1 MRLLSRLLLLIA
13 ILIVAL
19 VGTFW
24 WLTDDDSAVPRTI
37 IPLSDLRKYR
47 QWLEDYHPARL
58 VSGQT
63 YRIEVS
69 EADIQKLAIL
79 LASTQPRLAHS
90 QFRAEVTPERLA
102 LDVWWPTGIW
112 DRYLPLQLQWQ
123 PQQPFYLAQLSIAGV
138 RLPAYLLERVNLR
151 LAAVPSVSDAERLW
165 RQLQPK
171 VELTDGQMALEV
183 VWDDPLLAGWMQR
196 FAPFWSDP
204 QQVEQLREEVLWL
217 GDWLGQREDFRIPL
231 RDAMQAM
238 LARPDFDWDADAP
251 AMLGALSY
259 AALRSSSG
267 LTPGEDLPEL
277 PFKRLTLQGRYDL
290 ARHFVLAMWLGTQMS
305 PQSVLELAVYKE
317 WSDALT
323 RPTGF
328 SAEDMVANVAGLEML
343 LWLQS
348 LSDQERKEIGLL
360 TDDSLMPPE
369 AFWQPWMREGEVMTE
384 SQLRELVAST
394 RAWLANSPLYQR

>member
-1 MRLLSRLLLLIA
+1 MKLIRRLMLVLLLI
-13 ILIVAL
+13 VAVL
-19 VGTFW
+19 AGSFW
-24 WLTDDDSAVPRTI
+24 WLTDGDDAVPRTI

-58 VSGQT
+58 VSGET
-63 YRIEVS
+63 YGIVVAED
-69 EADIQKLAIL
+69 DIQKLAIL
-79 LASTQPRLAHS
+79 LASTQPRLTHS
-90 QFRAEVTPERLA
+90 QFRADVTAQEVI
-102 LDVWWPTGIW
+102 LDVWWPTGVL
-112 DRYLPLQLQWQ
+112 DRFLPLQLRWR
-123 PQQPFYLAQLSIAGV
+123 PEAPFYLDQLSIAGV

-151 LAAVPSVSDAERLW
+151 LAEIPSVADAERLW
-165 RQLQPK
+165 RQLNPS
-171 VELTDGQMALEV
+171 VTLSEGQIAVEV
-183 VWDDPLLAGWMQR
+183 VWDDPILAGWMQR

-204 QQVEQLREEVLWL
+204 RQVEQLREEVLWL
-217 GDWLGQREDFRIPL
+217 GDWFEQQQAFRIPL
-231 RDAMQAM
+231 REAMRAM
-238 LARPDFDWDADAP
+238 LSRPEFDWDQDAA

-267 LTPGEDLPEL
+267 LIPGEDLPEL

-348 LSDQERKEIGLL
+348 LSAQERKEIGPL

-369 AFWQPWMREGEVMTE
+369 AFWQPWMQEGEALTE
-384 SQLRELVAST
+384 TQLRELVSST
-394 RAWLANSPLYQR
+394 RDWLAQSPLYRP

>member
-1 MRLLSRLLLLIA
+1 MRLIRFLILTLVLIA
-13 ILIVAL
+13 AAL
-19 VGTFW
+19 AGTFW
-24 WLTDDDSAVPRTI
+24 WLTDGDNAVPRTI

-58 VSGQT
+58 VSGET
-63 YRIEVS
+63 YSIVV
-69 EADIQKLAIL
+69 ADDDIQKLAIL

-90 QFRAEVTPERLA
+90 QFRAEITPQQLI
-102 LDVWWPTGIW
+102 LDVWWPTGLL
-112 DRYLPLQLQWQ
+112 DRYLPLQLRWR
-123 PQQPFYLAQLSIAGV
+123 PQAPFYLDQMSIAGV
-138 RLPAYLLERVNLR
+138 RLPPYLLERVNLR
-151 LAAVPSVSDAERLW
+151 LAAQSSVADAERLW
-165 RQLQPK
+165 RQLQPT
-171 VELTDGQMALEV
+171 VTLSDGQIAVQV

-204 QQVEQLREEVLWL
+204 RQMEQLRQEVLWL
-217 GDWLGQREDFRIPL
+217 GDWLEQQDEFRIPL
-231 RDAMQAM
+231 RDAMQTM
-238 LARPDFDWDADAP
+238 LARPTFDWDQDAA

-267 LTPGEDLPEL
+267 LIPGEDLPEL

-348 LSDQERKEIGLL
+348 LSAQERKEIGPL

-369 AFWQPWMREGEVMTE
+369 AFWQPWMQEGQALTE
-384 SQLRELVAST
+384 TQLRELVAST
-394 RAWLANSPLYQR
+394 RDWLAGSPLYRP

>member
-1 MRLLSRLLLLIA
+1 MLVLVV
-13 ILIVAL
+13 VAAAL
-19 VGTFW
+19 AGSFW
-24 WLTDDDSAVPRTI
+24 WLTESDDAVPRTI

-58 VSGQT
+58 VSGET
-63 YRIEVS
+63 YGIVVAED
-69 EADIQKLAIL
+69 DIQKLAIL

-90 QFRAEVTPERLA
+90 QFHADVSEEQLT
-102 LDVWWPTGIW
+102 LDVWWPTGVL
-112 DRYLPLQLQWQ
+112 DRYLPLQFRWR
-123 PQQPFYLAQLSIAGV
+123 PQAPFYLDQLSIAGV
-138 RLPAYLLERVNLR
+138 RLPSYLLERVNLR
-151 LAAVPSVSDAERLW
+151 LAAIPSVADAERLW
-165 RQLQPK
+165 RQLNPS
-171 VELTDGQMALEV
+171 VTLSEGQIAVEV
-183 VWDDPLLAGWMQR
+183 VWDDPMMAEWMQR

-204 QQVEQLREEVLWL
+204 RQVEQLRDEVLWL
-217 GDWLGQREDFRIPL
+217 GDWFEQQDAFRIPL
-231 RDAMQAM
+231 RVAMRAM
-238 LARPDFDWDADAP
+238 LSRPDFNWDEHAP

-259 AALRSSSG
+259 AALGSSSG
-267 LTPGEDLPEL
+267 LIPGEDLPAL

-343 LWLQS
+343 VWLQS
-348 LSDQERKEIGLL
+348 LSAQERKEIGPL

-369 AFWQPWMREGEVMTE
+369 TFWQPWMQEGEVLTE
-384 SQLRELVAST
+384 TQLRELVSST
-394 RAWLANSPLYQR
+394 RDWLAGSPLYRP